1 MNEGDKRYSMPDHY
15 VVIPRD
21 DWYIFFD
28 PVHFSFTKVNEHG
41 KAILESIGTET
52 PAREVARKVA
62 SIYGVDPSAIQGR
75 VNDFLA
81 NMTETKFL
89 HEGPYKPDIVELPDM
104 CKSRPESLYFHPT
117 FKCNQRCIYCF
128 NSKDREESTGAEL
141 TTEEWSDVFE
151 QAKEFGIRNV
161 IFTGGEPLLREDVFE
176 LAHRANSIGLSSQL
190 LTNAGLIN
198 EKNIDRIM
206 KSFGTV
212 GFSLDS
218 HIEERNDFLRGKGAY
233 RATIDAMKIL
243 KENNRTFSAKAV
255 ITKHNV
261 WDLPGLVRFF
271 LEEIES
277 GSIIPNMYI
286 PPSRDMLDLLPALD
300 DYIQATEEM
309 NQVVER
315 HYGDDK
321 ISILRFHGIPARQF
335 HCGAAAG
342 EISIGPDGSVYPC
355 QALQKTEF
363 NAGNI
368 KERSLQDI
376 YYNSPIMLEVRLCTV
391 DRIETCRD
399 CDVKYL
405 CGGGC
410 RSLAYNL
417 YGAIGC
423 FNAYSCEYLKTL
435 AHGILWNAT
444 CIPIDQIQELQE
456 EVKALEKSP
465 AGS

>member
-1 MNEGDKRYSMPDHY
+1 MNEGDKCYSMPDDY

-21 DWYIFFD
+21 DWFIFFD
-28 PVHFSFTKVNEHG
+28 PVHFSFTRVNEHG
-41 KAILESIGTET
+41 KTILESIGTET
-52 PAREVARKVA
+52 PASEVVRKVA
-62 SIYGVDPSAIQGR
+62 SIYSFDPNEIQGQ
-75 VNDFLA
+75 VIAFLD
-81 NMTETKFL
+81 NMTSTKFL
-89 HEGPYKPDIVELPDM
+89 HEGPYKPDIMEPPDM
-104 CKSRPESLYFHPT
+104 SKGRPGSLYFHPT

-128 NSKDREESTGAEL
+128 NKKDREESTGAEL
-141 TTEEWSDVFE
+141 TTEQWSDVFE

-190 LTNAGLIN
+190 LTNARPIN
-198 EKNIDRIM
+198 KRNIDRIM
-206 KSFGTV
+206 SSFGTV

-233 RATIDAMKIL
+233 RATIDAMKML
-243 KENNRTFSAKAV
+243 KKNNHTFSAKAV

-261 WDLPGLVRFF
+261 WDLPGLVQFF
-271 LEEIES
+271 LEEFES

-286 PPSRDMLDLLPALD
+286 PPSRDMLDLLPGLD
-300 DYIQATEEM
+300 DYMQAMEKTNE
-309 NQVVER
+309 VIER

-321 ISILRFHGIPARQF
+321 ISVLRFHGVPARQF
-335 HCGAAAG
+335 QCGAAAG
-342 EISIGPDGSVYPC
+342 EISIAPDGSVYPC
-355 QALQKTEF
+355 QALHKAEF

-368 KERSLQDI
+368 KEQSLQEI
-376 YYNSPIMLEVRLCTV
+376 YYNSPIMQEVRNCTV
-391 DRIETCRD
+391 DNIETCRD

-417 YGAIGC
+417 YGTIDC

-444 CIPIDQIQELQE
+444 CIPIDQIRELQE
-456 EVKALEKSP
+456 EVNALEKSS
-465 AGS
+465 AES